1 MTPDQ
6 PAWMPPS
13 WELRGEINVTPFID
27 VMLVLLIIFMVTA
40 PMMMSQVPLKLPKT
54 AAQPLPA
61 PHAPVVVSLDGDGR
75 LFLDREAL
83 DYPALVSRLA
93 ALTRATRSR
102 PSSMPAWP
110 LGWRDSR
117 WVSQS
122 DRVVGDDIE
131 RLATEGT
138 EITEESQKHL
148 PGKAP
153 GTRTSAMAG

>member
-54 AAQPLPA
+54 AAQPLPE

-75 LFLDREAL
+75 LFLDRQAL
-83 DYPALVSRLA
+83 DYPALVARLEG
-93 ALTRATRSR
+93 LTRANPEMVVYVRGDR
-102 PSSMPAWP
+102 GLDYGRVMDL
-110 LGWRDSR
+110 LG
-117 WVSQS
+117 
-122 DRVVGDDIE
+122 
-131 RLATEGT
+131 RLGAAGVTHLSLLAEGG
-138 EITEESQKHL
+138 HP
-148 PGKAP
+148 PGRAP
-153 GTRTSAMAG
+153 